1 MPETHYKED
10 SVIGE
15 KAAVRVGVIGCGKI
29 SGIYLENGAVFDDVE
44 IIACSDLVPERAKA
58 QAEAFGVPKA
68 CTPEELLDDEE
79 VEVVLNLTVPN
90 VHAGVS
96 LAALRAGKHV
106 YTEKPLAVSLEDG
119 WKMLEVAGERDL
131 LIACAPDSFLGG
143 GLQTCRKVVEEG
155 VIGEPVAVAA
165 FMLNH
170 GPEDWHP
177 NPDFFYQPGAGPM
190 FDLGPYYLSTLTTL
204 MGPVRRVTASAR
216 VTFPERTIT
225 SEPHAGTSITVN
237 TPTHVAGVMD
247 FESGAVGTLVTSF
260 DVWSE
265 NQSRID
271 LYGTE
276 GTLSLPDPNTFGG
289 PVWLWHADENTWT
302 EVSLTHP
309 YTGNSRGL
317 GLADMARALR
327 SGRRPRA
334 SGELGMHALEVIH
347 AFLDSSERGEHVEV
361 DSTFE
366 RPEALPSESPEEI
379 FGGKA

>member
-44 IIACSDLVPERAKA
+44 IIACSALVPERAKA

-289 PVWLWHADENTWT
+289 PVWLWRADENAWT
-302 EVSLTHP
+302 EIPLTHP

>member
-1 MPETHYKED
+1 VFED
-10 SVIGE
+10 IEV
-15 KAAVRVGVIGCGKI
+15 V
-29 SGIYLENGAVFDDVE
+29 
-44 IIACSDLVPERAKA
+44 ACSDLVLERARD
-58 QAEAFGVPKA
+58 QAEAYGVSKA
-68 CTPEELLDDEE
+68 CTPEELLADEE
-79 VEVVLNLTVPN
+79 VEIVLNLTVPV
-90 VHAGVS
+90 VHAKVS
-96 LAALRAGKHV
+96 MAALEAGKHV
-106 YTEKPLAVSLEDG
+106 YSEKPLAVSLEDG
-119 WKMLEVAGERDL
+119 RRMLEVAGERDL
-131 LIACAPDSFLGG
+131 IVGCAPDTFLGG
-143 GLQTCRKVVEEG
+143 GLQTCRKVVDEG
-155 VIGEPVAVAA
+155 MLGEPVAVTA

-216 VTFPERTIT
+216 ATFQERMIT
-225 SEPHAGTSITVN
+225 SQPHAGTSITVN

-289 PVWLWHADENTWT
+289 PVWLWRSDENAWT
-302 EVSLTHP
+302 EVPLTHP

-327 SGRRPRA
+327 TGRQPRA
-334 SGELGMHALEVIH
+334 SGELGMHVLDVIH
-347 AFLDSSERGEHVEV
+347 AFLDSSERGEHVRV
-361 DSTFE
+361 SSSFG
-366 RPEALPSESPEEI
+366 RPEALPAEAPEEI
-379 FGGKA
+379 FGGNA